1 MGIEGERNAG
11 HGGSAMMGTMRVF
24 VTGAAGQ
31 LGRAL
36 GSTRPDDVEF
46 VGLSSADLD
55 ITDPAAVADLRWA
68 GGRLDPSDVIVNC
81 AAYTRVD
88 DAQTDEAVAAVVNA
102 DGPAH
107 LAAVTAASG
116 ARLVHL
122 STDYVFDGP
131 AAPRPA
137 DRTAPYEPDDTGG
150 EPPSVYGRTKLAGE
164 RRVRAADPMATIVRT
179 AWVYTGGPDDNDFVA
194 TMRRLAAQREKLTV
208 VDDQTGSPTYAI
220 DLARGLWEL
229 IAADAGRGT
238 VLHATNAGWTTWCG
252 LAQAV
257 FTADGLDADRVA
269 PCTTA
274 DFPRPAPRPAYSVL
288 SPLSWADAGL
298 SPLRDWRDAL
308 IDALVR

>member
-1 MGIEGERNAG
+1 
-11 HGGSAMMGTMRVF
+11 MMGTMRVF

-220 DLARGLWEL
+220 DPRPWALG
-229 IAADAGRGT
+229 
-238 VLHATNAGWTTWCG
+238 
-252 LAQAV
+252 
-257 FTADGLDADRVA
+257 ADRGRRRARHCVA
-269 PCTTA
+269 CDECRMDHLVRPGAGGVHRRWARRRSCRA
-274 DFPRPAPRPAYSVL
+274 VHHRGFPRPAPVRRTRAV
-288 SPLSWADAGL
+288 ATVVGGRRVE
-298 SPLRDWRDAL
+298 PLRDWRDAL

>member
-1 MGIEGERNAG
+1 
-11 HGGSAMMGTMRVF
+11 MMRTMRVF

-36 GSTRPDDVEF
+36 GSTRPVDVEF
-46 VGLSSADLD
+46 VPLSSADLD
-55 ITDPAAVADLRWA
+55 ITDLAAVADLGWA
-68 GGRLDPSDVIVNC
+68 DGHLDTSDVIVNC

-88 DAQTDEAVAAVVNA
+88 DAQTDEAVAAAVNA

-107 LAAVTAASG
+107 LAATSRAG

-164 RRVRAADPMATIVRT
+164 RRVRAADPTATIVRT
-179 AWVYTGGPDDNDFVA
+179 AWVYTGGPDDTDFVA
-194 TMRRLAAQREKLTV
+194 TMRRLAAQRDKLTV
-208 VDDQTGSPTYAI
+208 VDDQTGSPTYAF
-220 DLARGLWEL
+220 DLARGLWF
-229 IAADAGRGT
+229 DGGRRRGS
-238 VLHATNAGWTTWCG
+238 VLHATNAGWTTRGG
-252 LAQAV
+252 LAKAV
-257 FTADGLDADRVA
+257 FTADGLDADRVS

-288 SPLSWADAGL
+288 SSRSWAEAGL
-298 SPLRDWRDAL
+298 SFAARLARCAD
-308 IDALVR
+308 